1 MKILLINQFP
11 YYATGTEGTI
21 YPPLGLAYIAS
32 VLEKSGYKNVR
43 VLDANV
49 LRLRNEEV
57 IKKIAAYTPDII
69 GVSSNIVTQRA
80 AIELCKIVKERFPE
94 KLLVVGGPLPI
105 LQPEKFL
112 KVSDVIVNGEGEI
125 PFLEIV
131 RAWESESELKD
142 IPGTVS
148 LHNEEIKV
156 NIRPE
161 LIGDMDSI
169 PFPAYHLMEP
179 ELKEYSRKAR
189 IKKQYM
195 APILTSRGCPY
206 QCTYCNKSVF
216 GSTFRMRSAENVMS
230 EIDWLL
236 KNFEVRQIDILDDN
250 FNLNPERTNSIL
262 DGIIAGR
269 YDLAINCHNGLRV
282 DRLTR
287 ELAGKLKR
295 AGVFK
300 VGVGVESGDER
311 VLESVKK
318 KLKLH
323 MVRDVIKW
331 FREENVVV
339 HGYFIFGLPG
349 DNRESMQNTI
359 NFAKEANPHFA
370 NFAICIP
377 FPGTAVYDYVKKNG
391 KFLKDVDNGVE
402 AGFFDGTAFFEDDI
416 TRGDEV
422 VAFNKK
428 AFKSFYFRPLKVA
441 DILFSIHS
449 FSELK
454 WIISQVMSVLYNL
467 FGKKLLRAQG

>member
-1 MKILLINQFP
+1 MKTLLINLYP

-32 VLEKSGYKNVR
+32 VLEEAGYSKVK
-43 VLDANV
+43 VLDANMM
-49 LRLRNEEV
+49 RLRNEEV
-57 IKKIAAYTPDII
+57 MKKVVEYDPDII
-69 GVSSNIVTQRA
+69 GVSVNVVTQRVV
-80 AIELCKIVKERFPE
+80 IELCEKIKERFPE

-112 KVSDVIVNGEGEI
+112 KVCDIIVNGEGERT
-125 PFLEIV
+125 FLEIV
-131 RAWESESELKD
+131 RAWENKSELRN
-142 IPGTVS
+142 IPGTAF
-148 LHNEEIKV
+148 LHNNMVKINV
-156 NIRPE
+156 RPK
-161 LIGDMDSI
+161 LIEDLDRI

-179 ELKEYSRKAR
+179 VLKEYSRKAR
-189 IKKQYM
+189 VNKEYM

-216 GSTFRMRSAENVMS
+216 GSRFRMRSAENVLS

-250 FNLNPERTNSIL
+250 FNLNPERTKSIL
-262 DGIIAGR
+262 DKIITGR

-282 DRLTR
+282 DKLTR
-287 ELAGKLKR
+287 ELAGKLKQ

-300 VGVGVESGDER
+300 VGIGVESGDER
-311 VLESVKK
+311 ILESVKK
-318 KLKLH
+318 KLRLQK
-323 MVRDVIKW
+323 VKDVIKW
-331 FREENVVV
+331 FREENIVV

-349 DNRESMQNTI
+349 DNKESMQNTI
-359 NFAKEANPHFA
+359 NFAIEANPHFA

-416 TRGDEV
+416 TIGEEV
-422 VAFNKK
+422 VEFNKK
-428 AFKSFYFRPLKVA
+428 AFKSFYFRPLKAV

-454 WIISQVMSVLYNL
+454 WIFNQVVSVFYNL
-467 FGKKLLRAQG
+467 FGKKYLRAQS